1 MCYFT
6 NFTFNIQQALQNIKK
21 LGVTKKKKKKST

>member
-21 LGVTKKKKKKST
+21 LGVTKKKKST